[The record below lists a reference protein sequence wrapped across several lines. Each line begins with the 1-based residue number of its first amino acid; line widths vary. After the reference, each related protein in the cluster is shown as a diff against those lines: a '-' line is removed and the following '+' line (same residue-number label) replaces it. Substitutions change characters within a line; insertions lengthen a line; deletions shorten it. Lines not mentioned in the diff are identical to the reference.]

1 MKPGPGSSGVPA
13 GVLENVFS
21 EPVDQQAR
29 ALIVFPQSKRNSVN
43 SPTCHS
49 REKGNTPVPDAV
61 YPVRYEDSRNAPDFA
76 LSSLAVYERA

>member
-61 YPVRYEDSRNAPDFA
+61 YPVRYHKAGNGFDSAW
-76 LSSLAVYERA
+76 